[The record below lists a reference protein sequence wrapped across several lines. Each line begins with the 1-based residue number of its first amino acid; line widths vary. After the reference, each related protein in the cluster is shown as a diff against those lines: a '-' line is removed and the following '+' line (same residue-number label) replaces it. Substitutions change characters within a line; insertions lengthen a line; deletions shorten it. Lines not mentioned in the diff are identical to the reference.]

1 MINNKLVE
9 SIACGIGKSSA
20 LAFYVGYKIYIVD
33 TIGTLLKMKRI
44 PRKRKKQVF
53 KNQQIK
59 KIYKLIKQGKATLED
74 CMEGMYL

>member
-9 SIACGIGKSSA
+9 SIAWGIGKSST

-33 TIGTLLKMKRI
+33 TIDTLLKMKRI
-44 PRKRKKQVF
+44 PRKLKKQKF
-53 KNQQIK
+53 KNEQIK

-74 CMEGMYL
+74 CTEGMYL